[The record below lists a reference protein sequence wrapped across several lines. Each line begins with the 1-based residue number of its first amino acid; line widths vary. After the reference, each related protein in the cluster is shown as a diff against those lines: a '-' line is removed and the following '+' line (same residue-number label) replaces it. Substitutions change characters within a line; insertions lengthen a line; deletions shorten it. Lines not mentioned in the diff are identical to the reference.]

1 MRFVQLEEKLKKE
14 FFPVLLV
21 EGDDAF
27 LREKAVETV
36 CASLNVAMPELNITV
51 LREPSVTELER
62 ARRAF
67 RF

>member
-27 LREKAVETV
+27 CVKRQSKPFAH
-36 CASLNVAMPELNITV
+36 P
-51 LREPSVTELER
+51 
-62 ARRAF
+62 
-67 RF
+67 